1 MEKIKGIPN
10 TVPIINPDS
19 AMIAMKGHPEA
30 WGLMIF
36 NLFITPIEVLLFHKI
51 NSLSKNSKN
60 YNYSAKIS

>member
-30 WGLMIF
+30 
-36 NLFITPIEVLLFHKI
+36 
-51 NSLSKNSKN
+51 
-60 YNYSAKIS
+60 